1 MLRVLKPDPSEDG
14 VRHSEM
20 PMSMCEAVSHLRG
33 PGRVP
38 SLPPY
43 PWRSIPNVPGGALL
57 QPHLGAARRPRC
69 DLHVG
74 QPAHHEKA
82 EAATAR
88 ACLGTQTN
96 SVVDNLHRHE
106 SVCYPRLNLDPAVRV
121 SGIRVYHR
129 VRARF
134 GKDKGNVIGKLLR
147 TASTAFISD
156 EKPASS
162 YATGRP
168 PQVSPETA
176 HAGLLPSQPSAP
188 ARRRRN

>member
-57 QPHLGAARRPRC
+57 ARQFQPHLRAARRPRC

-96 SVVDNLHRHE
+96 SVVDNLHRHDPSVIRASPSIQPCE
-106 SVCYPRLNLDPAVRV
+106 SPGYAC
-121 SGIRVYHR
+121 I
-129 VRARF
+129 
-134 GKDKGNVIGKLLR
+134 
-147 TASTAFISD
+147 TAF
-156 EKPASS
+156 EHASVKTR
-162 YATGRP
+162 AT
-168 PQVSPETA
+168 S
-176 HAGLLPSQPSAP
+176 SANCCEQHP
-188 ARRRRN
+188 R